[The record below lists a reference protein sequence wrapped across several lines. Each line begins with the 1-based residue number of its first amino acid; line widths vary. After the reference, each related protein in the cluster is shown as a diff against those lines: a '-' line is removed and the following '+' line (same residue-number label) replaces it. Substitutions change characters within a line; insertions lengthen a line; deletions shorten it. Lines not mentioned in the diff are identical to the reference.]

1 MIYGFDIDGTIC
13 STNCDYKDAEPY
25 KEVIKEINHLYNQ
38 GHTIIFFTSRGYKS
52 GKDWYNFTLNQINNW
67 NVNYHKL
74 IMGKPQ
80 FDIFVDDKAINNLEW
95 YKINNISINN

>member
-74 IMGKPQ
+74 IPLLLRNRFYLRETHLHHLQ
-80 FDIFVDDKAINNLEW
+80 
-95 YKINNISINN
+95 